1 MASMNKVLIMGN
13 LGGDPEFSITQGG
26 QPVCHFNVATNDTWT
41 DKTGNRQERTE
52 WHRVVVWGRQA
63 EQCNQYLRKGRTVF
77 VEGRIQSRNW
87 EDKQGQKRTT
97 VEINA
102 SNVQFIGGSGPGGG
116 AGRGPMDEPPLVEP
130 QGRMPDGGQP
140 IADDDVP
147 F

>member
-26 QPVCHFNVATNDTWT
+26 QPVCHFNVATNDSWT
-41 DKTGNRQERTE
+41 DKQGNRQERTE

-77 VEGRIQSRNW
+77 IEGRIQSRNW

-97 VEINA
+97 VEVIA
-102 SNVQFIGGSGPGGG
+102 VNVQFLGGTGPGSG
-116 AGRGPMDEPPLVEP
+116 AGRGPMDEPLVEP